1 MSNVVMYHGSNRAA
15 EVLDAIVGGG
25 KLRVGFHLSPSRK
38 VAENYGR
45 EVVAVYLDSDLNKAH
60 VGLINKDGN
69 YNKAVGN
76 GIEVVLKDDAAVN
89 ELYGKLWD
97 AEILTA

>member
-1 MSNVVMYHGSNRAA
+1 MNVVMYHGSDRAA

-25 KLRVGFHLSPSRK
+25 KLRHGFHLSPCK
-38 VAENYGR
+38 EVANNYGR
-45 EVVAVYLDSDLNKAH
+45 EVVAVYLESDLNKAH

-69 YNKAVGN
+69 HNKAVGN
-76 GIEVVLKDDAAVN
+76 GVEVVLKDDAAIN

-97 AEILTA
+97 AQILH